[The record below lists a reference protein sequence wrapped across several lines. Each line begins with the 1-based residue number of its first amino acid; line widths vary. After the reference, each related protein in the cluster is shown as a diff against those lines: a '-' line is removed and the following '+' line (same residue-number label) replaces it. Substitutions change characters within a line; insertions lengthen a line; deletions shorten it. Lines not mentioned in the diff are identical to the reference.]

1 MVRESASR
9 EDMMSLSS
17 IAIPRETRV
26 PGRLS
31 LFGAAVVL
39 GALGGIYWNRGAA
52 GDAYYGFLQVFLDP
66 RAQIAGLGIGIA
78 LAFLAGFVHVVQIC
92 YLPAALSAL
101 PLAQVARDRREWL
114 RIAAV
119 LTVAMV
125 AVTALWGAI
134 VAGGGGA
141 LAGSITP
148 RNMSSVL
155 KPTMVVVGGLMLVI
169 ALGEL
174 GLVRRILPVIH
185 PAAPVAPTGAPRSW
199 APPWPRPSGLSAR
212 CRRTWGCSCT
222 SPRSAVWATAAW
234 RSARTGWV
242 WPRRSRL
249 AVSPCSRR
257 PALPVSSPGCRPD
270 TTPSTSSRA
279 SSWRSLG
286 LRSWPSSGS
295 ATPCRPRSEAA
306 ARWSGPAT
314 GRVPDHRT
322 RNSSIGTKCS
332 ARRPMAR
339 DRLTRPG
346 PGSAGRRSRRS
357 SAAVAAI
364 SLGCRLVTL
373 APIACPS
380 EAIELFMNRTDGVQ
394 AGAPGSWTAPGAVEA
409 PSSDIA

>member
-1 MVRESASR
+1 
-9 EDMMSLSS
+9 MSLSS

-31 LFGAAVVL
+31 LFGAAAVL

-155 KPTMVVVGGLMLVI
+155 KPTMVVVGGLMLVV

-185 PAAPVAPTGAPRSW
+185 PAAPVAADGGPYRRAAILGATLAATFGIICPLPPYLGLLLYVAAIGSVGYGGLALGTYGLGLA
-199 APPWPRPSGLSAR
+199 APIALGGLAML
-212 CRRTWGCSCT
+212 
-222 SPRSAVWATAAW
+222 PAT
-234 RSARTGWV
+234 RSARFVAWV
-242 WPRRSRL
+242 QARHDAIHLVQGVVL
-249 AVSPCSRR
+249 AFAGAAVVAFFWVRYAV
-257 PALPVSSPGCRPD
+257 PAG
-270 TTPSTSSRA
+270 
-279 SSWRSLG
+279 
-286 LRSWPSSGS
+286 
-295 ATPCRPRSEAA
+295 SEAA

-357 SAAVAAI
+357 SAAVAAL
-364 SLGCRLVTL
+364 SPGCRLVTL